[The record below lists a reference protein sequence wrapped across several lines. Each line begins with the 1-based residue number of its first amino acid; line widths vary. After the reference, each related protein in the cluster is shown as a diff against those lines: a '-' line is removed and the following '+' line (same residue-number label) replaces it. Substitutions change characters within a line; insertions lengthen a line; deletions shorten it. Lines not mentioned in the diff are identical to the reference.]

1 MAENLDLMRYPLPLL
16 AAAAPALILA
26 WLAAHAGEFDPLKI
40 ERQADGTTSLVL
52 EAAAGSVQRLE
63 YSADLQTWQ
72 PMISLEMPA
81 AGTVELLDPGA
92 SDKPRR
98 FYRSTPL
105 LDGSLT
111 GDHLGTTAGDVL
123 IHPVEHA
130 SFVMQWDGKTIYND
144 PVGGGSAFDG
154 IPMADLILV
163 GHSHGDHFSSGTLS
177 AISTAATQ
185 IIAPQDVFDRLS
197 ATLKARTTVLAN
209 GESTEVLGLN
219 IAAIPAYN
227 SNHPQ
232 GRDNGYIVTIGDR
245 RLYMSGDTGDIAEMR
260 GLENIDI
267 AFVAMNIPYTM
278 SVDQAASAIREF
290 KPSIV
295 YPYHYRNGDGS
306 FADFGRL
313 QGLIGDDLAIEL
325 RLRDWY

>member
-1 MAENLDLMRYPLPLL
+1 MAENLNLMRYPLL

-40 ERQADGTTSLVL
+40 ERQADGTTSLLL
-52 EAAAGSVQRLE
+52 EAAAGSLQRLE

-81 AGTVELLDPGA
+81 AGTVELLDTTA
-92 SDKPRR
+92 SGEPSR

-111 GDHLGTTAGDVL
+111 GDHLATTAGDVL

-144 PVGGGSAFDG
+144 PVGGAPAFAG
-154 IPMADLILV
+154 IPKADLVLI
-163 GHSHGDHFSSGTLS
+163 GHRHRDHWSS
-177 AISTAATQ
+177 STVND
-185 IIAPQDVFDRLS
+185 IIRAETVFVAPLDVHNQMSLPF
-197 ATLKARTTVLAN
+197 KERTTVLAN
-209 GESTEVLGLN
+209 GESTDLLGLK
-219 IAAIPAYN
+219 ITAIPAYN

-232 GRDNGYIVTIGDR
+232 GRDNGYIVTIGGR

-260 GLENIDI
+260 ALENIDV

-290 KPSIV
+290 QPAVV

-313 QGLIGDDLAIEL
+313 QTLLGDDLPIEL